1 MNRKKHVVIW
11 IGMLS
16 LVFIVAIYG
25 QIEQTEIPQ
34 DMGEAALSYRGAPD
48 PEELAAGALSKKGT
62 SGLGLTSIDG
72 DELLRFQLQPEIDLG
87 KVGLGLNAVLMYN
100 FSAAAGEYTILAKD
114 GETWDGIR
122 SILRFVS
129 YVRYGSPRAPFYTR
143 FGALDYV
150 TIGHGFIMSG
160 YSNHDRRGLN
170 LNLNT
175 PTKGI
180 EIVLNNLTDPTVFG
194 GRLFVRP
201 LKKESGGMPILN
213 NLEFGATYLT
223 DTDPNQ
229 IPDDEQVPETTDEDA
244 LIAFGA
250 DVGIPLINNQL
261 LRLDIY
267 DDVAFMNTK
276 PKANEPA
283 ETDMAIE
290 PEPVGTEMAMG
301 NAVGLGL
308 SVSQVFF
315 KLEYRNF
322 GEGFYPTIFDYTY
335 EAAKDVGPNFLGVD
349 EDDDLEMGE
358 NDEEGKPKRGY
369 FSMLAVSLGEKI
381 DFLAIFEDYTTT
393 EPRLYAGITESGLVG
408 RLSFRAF
415 YVKRNIGEPDPG
427 FPEQEGSEDPSFF
440 RDLFRL
446 DSKSAFLVRIGYEI
460 LPKFEVAI
468 IREYRFQQGE
478 DAAGERRFEPI
489 QKTSVEV
496 GFKLN
501 F

>member
-34 DMGEAALSYRGAPD
+34 DIGEAALSYRGALD
-48 PEELAAGALSKKGT
+48 PEELALDALSKKGP
-62 SGLGLTSIDG
+62 SGLGLTSVNG
-72 DELLRFQLQPEIDLG
+72 DRFLRFQLQPEIDLG
-87 KVGLGLNAVLMYN
+87 KVGLGLDAVLMYN
-100 FSAAAGEYTILAKD
+100 FSAGAGEYTILAKD
-114 GETWDGIR
+114 GEPWDGIS
-122 SILRFVS
+122 SILRFVR
-129 YVRYGSPRAPFYTR
+129 YVRYGNPSAPFYTR

-180 EIVLNNLTDPTVFG
+180 EIVLNNLTDPTIFG

-213 NLEFGATYLT
+213 NLEFGVTYLT

-229 IPDDEQVPETTDEDA
+229 IPDDEEVPGTTDESA

-276 PKANEPA
+276 PKVTEPA

-290 PEPVGTEMAMG
+290 PEPAGTEMAMG
-301 NAVGLGL
+301 NAIGLGL
-308 SVSQVFF
+308 SVSKTLF

-335 EAAKDVGPNFLGVD
+335 NAAKDVGPDFLGLD
-349 EDDDLEMGE
+349 E
-358 NDEEGKPKRGY
+358 NDNEGKPKRGY
-369 FSMLAVSLGEKI
+369 FSMLAMSLGEKI

-427 FPEQEGSEDPSFF
+427 FPEQEGSEDPGFF
-440 RDLFRL
+440 QDLFRL